1 MVDDNEDND
10 IASLQASIDS
20 MSAEITMLINQRDDA
35 RQLVCQLTSEL
46 DSLNKIFILPEQV
59 AEEYGWDCYKTE
71 ADNNNDHFRT
81 HHK

>member
-1 MVDDNEDND
+1 MEMNND

-20 MSAEITMLINQRDDA
+20 MSDEITMLINQRDDA

-46 DSLNKIFILPEQV
+46 DALNKIYILPEQV
-59 AEEYGWDCYKTE
+59 AEEYGWDCYKIE

>member
-20 MSAEITMLINQRDDA
+20 MSAEITMLINERDEA
-35 RQLVCQLTSEL
+35 RQLVCQLTAEL
-46 DSLNKIFILPEQV
+46 DSNSHILITPEQV
-59 AEEYGWDCYKTE
+59 AEEYEWDCYKAE
-71 ADNNNDHFRT
+71 ADNNNDYFKT